1 MLLNQSILLNRNFL
15 HEYSDIDEKLS
26 NRINNL
32 FSSGN
37 YYNFNGLAAELKSKN
52 YTYTRICRSLIHILL
67 GIKDNDI
74 KSADV
79 CRVLAFNKAG
89 GKFLK
94 DIRDKSGIKLICDL
108 SEAKISLRK
117 IQFSKRIFYHQTYT
131 VWLISINTMKILRMN
146 TVISPKSLILKA
158 VDRCRNSSST
168 IDKS

>member
-37 YYNFNGLAAELKSKN
+37 YYKFNGLAAELKSKN

-74 KSADV
+74 KSADA

-131 VWLISINTMKILRMN
+131 VWLISINIMKILRMN